1 MAPREGLGSLSYACE
16 TVYRQ
21 IRWARCPVSR
31 ELRHGTPRSYRWL
44 RSRKLWKISRNQPRK
59 RPSSAEPGLGLFAC
73 IIDASSGEITR
84 LEKVDGAGALRQ
96 LSEQDKASLR
106 AKKSWHPLEAIV
118 EQAFEAGMACV
129 LGGDETNE
137 EQESEDEAE
146 ARRILLL
153 LLMEQSRTMTL
164 LRRGVL
170 GQAILAT
177 ALQQVTAPQSPEAE
191 AASA

>member
-1 MAPREGLGSLSYACE
+1 
-16 TVYRQ
+16 
-21 IRWARCPVSR
+21 
-31 ELRHGTPRSYRWL
+31 
-44 RSRKLWKISRNQPRK
+44 
-59 RPSSAEPGLGLFAC
+59 
-73 IIDASSGEITR
+73 
-84 LEKVDGAGALRQ
+84 
-96 LSEQDKASLR
+96 
-106 AKKSWHPLEAIV
+106 
-118 EQAFEAGMACV
+118 MACV

>member
-1 MAPREGLGSLSYACE
+1 MLG
-16 TVYRQ
+16 
-21 IRWARCPVSR
+21 
-31 ELRHGTPRSYRWL
+31 
-44 RSRKLWKISRNQPRK
+44 KLWKISRNQPRK

-96 LSEQDKASLR
+96 LSKQDKASLR